1 MRRLP
6 IAVTS
11 DQFAITILFVFIN
24 KVPCQIFLI
33 GAEQGATSPNIIS
46 FIITWILTETE
57 KSFKHQK
64 YFLLLIESKNLL
76 HLSRLKN
83 STWFRIIKIVL
94 NKIFS
99 DGPTN

>member
-46 FIITWILTETE
+46 FHYHLDIDRDREILQTPEIFLTLYRE
-57 KSFKHQK
+57 QK
-64 YFLLLIESKNLL
+64 ICC
-76 HLSRLKN
+76 
-83 STWFRIIKIVL
+83 
-94 NKIFS
+94 IFQ
-99 DGPTN
+99 G